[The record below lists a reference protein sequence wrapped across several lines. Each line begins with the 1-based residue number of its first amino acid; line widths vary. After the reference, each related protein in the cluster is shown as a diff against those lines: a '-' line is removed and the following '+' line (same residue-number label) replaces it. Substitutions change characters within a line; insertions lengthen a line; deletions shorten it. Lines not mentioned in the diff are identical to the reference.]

1 MSSADQILAT
11 KPTLLS
17 SPGFQYSSLYYS
29 KYNSSVDLLESTANW
44 QNVISLSSL
53 SFGGSS
59 QVLLPTDQFVQHAVL
74 RLRLANLNANVVVPR
89 GWGYAMLNSIS
100 YILGSSSS
108 TSIVLNTDSILQT
121 ILAQCKTAEL
131 RDEILRLG
139 GEEQKGPLVAPSGE
153 AVPYLEAFCLLPM
166 PFSSLCSESL
176 PIDTTM
182 LSNNIA
188 VNVIFNTADSIFGG
202 SGTKPAAF
210 SAAELMLHQIKLSDQ
225 SASLRRDMISHPG
238 LVYNYP
244 FIHHQSFSSPSF
256 AGVRTSD
263 AGTPCQVTLNQF
275 ANADLTGIT
284 MYVVADGD
292 KFPGGDNTPNPWNID
307 NISNILVQFNG
318 STLFRMNG
326 SSFKL
331 CGLLSAPY
339 GAGYFENS
347 VVAAGTTAPFVS
359 TPKNCYPIFLDFSR
373 LRAACMEGEHMN
385 NTIRFTNQNLI
396 VSFNTQYGN
405 AVTYRLYATY
415 HYNAIAAFA
424 DGVSSILIA

>member
-1 MSSADQILAT
+1 MSGADQILST
-11 KPTLLS
+11 KPVMLS
-17 SPGFQYSSLYYS
+17 APGFAYNDLYYS
-29 KYNSSVDLLESTANW
+29 TYNSSLSLLEATANW

-53 SFGGSS
+53 TFGGSS
-59 QVLLPTDQFVQHAVL
+59 QLLLPTDQFVQHAVL
-74 RLRLANLNANVVVPR
+74 RLRLDNLNANVVVPR

-121 ILAQCKTAEL
+121 VLAQCKTAEL

-153 AVPYLEAFCLLPM
+153 AVPYLEAFVLLPM
-166 PFSSLCSESL
+166 PFSSLCSETL

-188 VNVIFNTADSIFGG
+188 INIIFNTADAIFGG

-210 SAAELMLHQIKLSDQ
+210 LAAELMLHQIKLSDQ
-225 SASLRRDMISHPG
+225 SASLRRDMINKPG
-238 LVYNYP
+238 LVYSYP

-256 AGVRTSD
+256 TGVRTSD
-263 AGTPCQVTLNQF
+263 PGTPCSVQLNQF

-284 MYVVADGD
+284 LWVVSDAD
-292 KFPGGDNTPNPWNID
+292 KFPGSSNTPNPWNCD

-326 SSFKL
+326 SAFKL
-331 CGLLSAPY
+331 CQMLSAPY

-347 VVAAGTTAPFVS
+347 VVAAGTTAPFTS
-359 TPKNCYPIFLDFSR
+359 TPKNCYPVYLDFAR
-373 LRAACMEGEHMN
+373 LRASCIEAEHMF
-385 NTIRFTNQNLI
+385 NTIRFPNQNLI
-396 VSFNTQYGN
+396 ITFNTQFGSG
-405 AVTYRLYATY
+405 VTYRLYATY

-424 DGVSSILIA
+424 DGVSSIMIA